1 MKTSMIF
8 TRHAVLRTLCA
19 GAAAWL
25 ATAPLCSFA
34 QDAYP
39 NKSIALVVPFATGGG
54 TDGTARVLATALSLA
69 MGQPIVVEN
78 RPAAGGVASTAQVA
92 NSKPD
97 GYTLLWA
104 NTTTLGVAPYLYANV
119 GYDPVK
125 SFQHISRAATGPMTL
140 VVDPKVPATTL
151 KEFIAYA
158 KSKPGTLNF
167 GSAGTGT
174 VIHLTAE
181 YFKSRSDIDIVHVPY
196 KGNGPALIDLM
207 SGQIHLMFAGPGLVT
222 QFVKTGKVRA
232 IAIASSKRHQLMPAV
247 PTFGESGVADF
258 EITEWFGLAAPAG
271 IPKNV
276 LGALSGA
283 FRKAA
288 ASEPVRSS
296 FAGYGYDAV
305 SETPE
310 AFRAAVEREGARWSK
325 VIKALGITAS

>member
-8 TRHAVLRTLCA
+8 PRRAVLGTLCA
-19 GAAAWL
+19 SAALFAAA
-25 ATAPLCSFA
+25 PFSSFA
-34 QDAYP
+34 QEAYP
-39 NKSIALVVPFATGGG
+39 NKTITLIVPFATGGG
-54 TDGTARVLATALSLA
+54 TDGTARVLATALSLSI
-69 MGQPIVVEN
+69 GKPVVVEN
-78 RPAAGGVASTAQVA
+78 RPAAGGVASTAGVA

-104 NTTTLGVAPYLYANV
+104 NTTTMGVAPYLYENV

-125 SFQHISRAATGPMTL
+125 SFQHISRAAMGPMTL
-140 VVDPKVPATTL
+140 VVSPNVPATTL

-167 GSAGTGT
+167 GSAGIGT

-181 YFKSRSDIDIVHVPY
+181 FFKSRTGIDIVHVPY
-196 KGNGPALIDLM
+196 NGNGPALIDVV
-207 SGQIHLMFAGPGLVT
+207 SGQIHLMFVGTGLVT
-222 QFVKTGKVRA
+222 QFVNTGKLRA
-232 IAIASSKRHQLMPAV
+232 IAIASAKRHPAMPNL
-247 PTFGESGVADF
+247 PTFAESGLPDF
-258 EITEWFGLAAPAG
+258 EVTEWFGLAAPAG

-276 LGALSGA
+276 LDTLNGA

-296 FAGYGYDAV
+296 FSGYGYDAV

-310 AFRAAVEREGARWSK
+310 AFRAAVEREGARWK
-325 VIKALGITAS
+325 AVIKTLGITAN